1 MKNTD
6 KKKFLHFIIFHI
18 FNPLPHGVLATF
30 SLTAGGPIGPPKKD
44 DISREKTILMTSLR
58 ILLASA
64 VRREGLPYTYQPP
77 LPPSIMKRSL
87 GTFHNHYLAL
97 ISNTYIID

>member
-1 MKNTD
+1 MTD
-6 KKKFLHFIIFHI
+6 YEKVQKSKSEPKKFSRLCT

-44 DISREKTILMTSLR
+44 DISREKTILMTSVR

-64 VRREGLPYTYQPP
+64 VRREGLPYTYH
-77 LPPSIMKRSL
+77 PPS
-87 GTFHNHYLAL
+87 HPAL
-97 ISNTYIID
+97 WKGHCVHFIITIWH